1 MAFNF
6 VKRLAGL
13 ALVAVC
19 VSPLTAQQVTLQDL
33 AKMTPEQLKTVP
45 PETLKQLLTF
55 GAIQTAGLPASQPFF
70 RGAPGTSSGSPSG
83 FGAAWRDGFVGGG
96 FQQVR
101 KPWGQ
106 RSTAPTPDSDGSMA
120 FGFGLG
126 NAKEAVGLEV
136 VVASLGTFR
145 SGLYERTAFS
155 FKAHHQVSSSA
166 SIALGVE
173 NAFVTGGSDGGDPSV
188 FVAATRVL
196 SFPESPLKQVTVSGG
211 IGNGRFRFEK
221 DFMEDKKTV
230 NFFGSVGAQFHA
242 QASAFADW
250 GGQDLAVGLS
260 LVPIKAFPV
269 IITPAITDLTGANGN
284 DPRFTLGFGIGM
296 RF

>member
-13 ALVAVC
+13 ALVSICAA
-19 VSPLTAQQVTLQDL
+19 PLAAQQLTLKDL
-33 AKMTPEQLKTVP
+33 MKMTPEQLKAVP
-45 PETLKQLLTF
+45 PEQLKALLTLPTVKT
-55 GAIQTAGLPASQPFF
+55 GGGLPASQPFF

-83 FGAAWRDGFVGGG
+83 FGAAWRDGFIGGG
-96 FQQVR
+96 YQKVR
-101 KPWGQ
+101 G
-106 RSTAPTPDSDGSMA
+106 SSDYDGSMA
-120 FGFGLG
+120 FGFGVG

-155 FKAHHQVSSSA
+155 FKAHHQVSASA
-166 SIALGVE
+166 SIAVGVE
-173 NAFVTGGSDGGDPSV
+173 NAFITGGSDAGDPTV

-196 SFPESPLKQVTVSGG
+196 SFSDSPVKQLTISGG
-211 IGNGRFRFEK
+211 VGNGRFRFEK
-221 DFMEDKKTV
+221 DFLADKSTI
-230 NFFGSVGAQFHA
+230 NFFASAGATFHP

-250 GGQDLAVGLS
+250 GGQDLTVGLS

-269 IITPAITDLTGANGN
+269 IVTPAITDLTGQNGR

>member
-1 MAFNF
+1 MALNF
-6 VKRLAGL
+6 VKRLAGF
-13 ALVAVC
+13 ALVAMIAAPVA
-19 VSPLTAQQVTLQDL
+19 AQQVTLEDL
-33 AKMTPEQLKTVP
+33 EKMTPEQLAAVP
-45 PETLKQLLTF
+45 GDQLKQLLTMAAPQA
-55 GAIQTAGLPASQPFF
+55 GGLPASQPFF

-96 FQQVR
+96 YQQVR
-101 KPWGQ
+101 GGGD
-106 RSTAPTPDSDGSMA
+106 ADGSMA

-126 NAKEAVGLEV
+126 NAKEAIGLEV

-145 SGLYERTAFS
+145 SGLYERSAFS
-155 FKAHHQVSSSA
+155 FKAHHAVGNNA
-166 SIALGVE
+166 SLALGVE
-173 NAFVTGGSDGGDPSV
+173 NAFITGGSDAGDPTI
-188 FVAATRVL
+188 FVAGTRVL
-196 SFPESPLKQVTVSGG
+196 SYPESPLKRITLSGG

-221 DFMEDKKTV
+221 DFYADKKTV
-230 NFFGSVGAQFHA
+230 NFFGSVGATFHE

-250 GGQDLAVGLS
+250 GGQDLTVGLS

-269 IITPAITDLTGANGN
+269 ILTPAIADLTGQNGN